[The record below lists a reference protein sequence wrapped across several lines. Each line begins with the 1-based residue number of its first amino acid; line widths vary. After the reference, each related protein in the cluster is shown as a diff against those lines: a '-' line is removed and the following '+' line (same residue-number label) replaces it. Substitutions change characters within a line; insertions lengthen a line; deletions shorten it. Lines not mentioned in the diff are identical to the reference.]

1 MLNSALTTAYIMIG
15 IVMAMDLGVTAG
27 GILSGKFMEINPVYA
42 GDVPSPHSNPW
53 LIIIALGLSK
63 VIISIMTVFSME
75 GLKKAGEFCGR
86 LGTK

>member
-42 GDVPSPHSNPW
+42 GDIPSPHSNPW
-53 LIIIALGLSK
+53 LIIVALGLSK
-63 VIISIMTVFSME
+63 VIISMITVFGME
-75 GLKKAGEFCGR
+75 GLKKVGDFCGR
-86 LGTK
+86 MGAK